1 MMRAIDKVKD
11 CQSMQEVRA
20 GVNALDDILVPLLVE
35 RSGYM
40 TQAAK
45 VKNDENLVR
54 DEARIQAII
63 DRVRPMA
70 EAQGGNPELIERIY
84 RAMMECY
91 IDYERRE
98 LARLRA
104 AGLQPK
110 KSEGRRHE
118 APDDRQLRQLYL
130 QHRPVLW

>member
-1 MMRAIDKVKD
+1 MMRAIDKVNN
-11 CQSMQEVRA
+11 CQTMQDVRA

-54 DEARIQAII
+54 DEARIQTII

-70 EAQGGNPELIERIY
+70 EAQGGNPDLIERIY

-91 IDYERRE
+91 IDYEHQE
-98 LARLRA
+98 LARMRA
-104 AGLQPK
+104 EGLQPK
-110 KSEGRRHE
+110 SSEG
-118 APDDRQLRQLYL
+118 AQS
-130 QHRPVLW
+130 

>member
-1 MMRAIDKVKD
+1 MSRAIDKVKN

-40 TQAAK
+40 TQAAR
-45 VKNDENLVR
+45 VKNDEHLVR

-70 EAQGGNPELIERIY
+70 EAQGGNPDLIERLY

-91 IDYERRE
+91 IDYEHQE

-104 AGLQPK
+104 EGLPPK
-110 KSEGRRHE
+110 TQQG
-118 APDDRQLRQLYL
+118 AQA
-130 QHRPVLW
+130 

>member
-1 MMRAIDKVKD
+1 MSRAIDKVKN
-11 CQSMQEVRA
+11 CSTMQEVRA

-45 VKNDENLVR
+45 VKNNEDLVR
-54 DEARIQAII
+54 DEARIQTIV

-70 EAQGGNPELIERIY
+70 QAQGGNPDLMERLY
-84 RAMMECY
+84 PAMMECY
-91 IDYERRE
+91 IDYEHQE

-104 AGLQPK
+104 QGLKPQ
-110 KSEGRRHE
+110 G
-118 APDDRQLRQLYL
+118 
-130 QHRPVLW
+130 

>member
-1 MMRAIDKVKD
+1 MMRAIDKVRH
-11 CQSMQEVRA
+11 CQNMQEVRA

-40 TQAAK
+40 TQAAR
-45 VKNDENLVR
+45 VKNDESLVR

-70 EAQGGNPELIERIY
+70 ETQGGNPDLIERIY

-91 IDYERRE
+91 IAYEHQE

-104 AGLQPK
+104 EGLQPENQ
-110 KSEGRRHE
+110 EGVQ
-118 APDDRQLRQLYL
+118 P
-130 QHRPVLW
+130 

>member
-1 MMRAIDKVKD
+1 MMRAIDKVNH
-11 CQSMQEVRA
+11 CQNMQQVRD

-40 TQAAK
+40 TQAAR

-54 DEARIQAII
+54 DEARIQTII

-70 EAQGGNPELIERIY
+70 QAQGGNPDLMERIY

-91 IDYERRE
+91 IDYEHQE

-104 AGLQPK
+104 EGLQPR
-110 KSEGRRHE
+110 SREGE
-118 APDDRQLRQLYL
+118 QA
-130 QHRPVLW
+130 

>member
-1 MMRAIDKVKD
+1 MMRAIDKVKN

-45 VKNDENLVR
+45 VKNDVHLVR

-70 EAQGGNPELIERIY
+70 EAQGGNPDLIERIY

-91 IDYERRE
+91 IDYEHQE

-104 AGLQPK
+104 EGLV
-110 KSEGRRHE
+110 
-118 APDDRQLRQLYL
+118 APQGEQA
-130 QHRPVLW
+130 